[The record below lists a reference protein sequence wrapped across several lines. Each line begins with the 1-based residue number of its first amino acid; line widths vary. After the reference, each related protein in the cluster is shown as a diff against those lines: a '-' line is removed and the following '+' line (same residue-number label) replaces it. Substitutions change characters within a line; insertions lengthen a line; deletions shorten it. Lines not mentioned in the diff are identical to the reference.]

1 METKEFIYR
10 RQRVTA
16 LENAPR
22 ILLGEEQGQ
31 AYIRT
36 LGLTCGGGDLIAK
49 WCLHLETSC
58 SPSGS
63 SVHGISQARLLSG
76 LSFPSPGDLPDPG
89 IEPASPAFI
98 SCFGRLV
105 LYHLSH
111 L

>member
-31 AYIRT
+31 SYIRT

-76 LSFPSPGDLPDPG
+76 LSFPSPGDLPGPG
-89 IEPASPAFI
+89 IEPVGPALTVGF
-98 SCFGRLV
+98 FTTEPTGKLWR
-105 LYHLSH
+105 
-111 L
+111 